1 MQVHDFY
8 SERMGKY
15 DADCSSNS
23 CSYHQYNS
31 DIVIPLG
38 ATLLVCTILG
48 IPVNSILCYYFTRVR
63 QVESQNGRFFSRI
76 YALISAAGCGICIVQ
91 IPMVQAFINGRRAE
105 DLIYQSVG
113 ACHVWYV
120 LWLTL
125 TQVNVFLVAELSISR
140 FFLIAKTN
148 RKMVPLTAW
157 LLPLLFGCLMLLI
170 MYIIPVSSGRS
181 IVSNNKE
188 HAMCLIK
195 AKNDSLSWSQ
205 SSYEEQTQFVYS
217 GSVLLILFTGSVGF
231 PILPI
236 FISCVLSLIYLRR
249 SEENARSAGGSVS
262 AQRRSSVTV
271 VVFTTVYIVFNIP
284 LFIRVVG
291 VTYFNAQLLSLLNQG
306 GEMEKIQSY
315 ISAGY
320 SYDSSITHFA
330 LLLVWGVSTVLNVT
344 VNPIVFYWRMKPFKN
359 FLNKRM
365 EESQV
370 LSDFSTQLQHIST
383 SSLKLIRRQNEC
395 ERKLDSPTSTQ
406 KLQDVPPSRTSS
418 NPCAEECG

>member
-170 MYIIPVSSGRS
+170 MNIIPVSSGRS
-181 IVSNNKE
+181 IVSYNEE

-205 SSYEEQTQFVYS
+205 SSYEEHTQFVYS

-284 LFIRVVG
+284 LFIRVSG
-291 VTYFNAQLLSLLNQG
+291 VTYINAQLLALINQG
-306 GEMEKIQSY
+306 GGLEKIKSY
-315 ISAGY
+315 ISDVY
-320 SYDSSITHFA
+320 SYDSWSMHYA
-330 LLLVWGVSTVLNVT
+330 LLLVWGIATVLNVA
-344 VNPIVFYWRMKPFKN
+344 VNPVVFYWRMKPFRK
-359 FLNKRM
+359 FLNRRI
-365 EESQV
+365 EESV
-370 LSDFSTQLQHIST
+370 LSEFSTQLQFLSTNSLRSDRKQSECGPKFDTPIST
-383 SSLKLIRRQNEC
+383 
-395 ERKLDSPTSTQ
+395 P
-406 KLQDVPPSRTSS
+406 KLQDVSPSR
-418 NPCAEECG
+418 E

>member
-1 MQVHDFY
+1 MANHDTDCAFY
-8 SERMGKY
+8 S
-15 DADCSSNS
+15 CN
-23 CSYHQYNS
+23 YHQYNS
-31 DIVIPLG
+31 HVDIPLG
-38 ATLLVCTILG
+38 AILLVCAILG
-48 IPVNSILCYYFTRVR
+48 IPANSISCYFFAKIRR
-63 QVESQNGRFFSRI
+63 FGSQNGRYFNRI
-76 YALISAAGCGICIVQ
+76 YALISAVGCGICIVQ
-91 IPMVQAFINGRRAE
+91 IPMMQALVKGRRAE

-140 FFLIAKTN
+140 FLLIAKTS
-148 RKMVPLTAW
+148 RKMIPLTAW
-157 LLPLLFGCLMLLI
+157 LFPVLFGSMMLLA
-170 MYIIPVSSGRS
+170 MYIIPVSAGRS
-181 IVSNNKE
+181 IVSYNKE

-195 AKNDSLSWSQ
+195 AKNDSLSWSE
-205 SSYEEQTQFVYS
+205 SSHEEQTQFVYS
-217 GSVLLILFTGSVGF
+217 GSVLLILFTASAGF

-236 FISCVLSLIYLRR
+236 FISCVLSLIYLKK
-249 SEENARSAGGSVS
+249 SMKISARLAGGRVK

-320 SYDSSITHFA
+320 SYDSSITHYA

-370 LSDFSTQLQHIST
+370 LSDFSTQLQLIST

-395 ERKLDSPTSTQ
+395 ERKLDSPISTQ
-406 KLQDVPPSRTSS
+406 KLRDVPPSRTSS
-418 NPCAEECG
+418 NPCA